1 MTMTEAQTRLFNDLN
16 NNLIQVMTRHPDCT
30 GGDFLALL
38 ISTTLAFA
46 QLNGSLDIADTVWV
60 QMMEKVSAS
69 NRLSS
74 AK

>member
-1 MTMTEAQTRLFNDLN
+1 MNETQTKLFNDLN

-38 ISTTLAFA
+38 ISSTLSFA
-46 QLNGSLDIADTVWV
+46 QLTNSLEVADTVWV
-60 QMMEKVSAS
+60 QMMGNVNAS

-74 AK
+74 SK

>member
-1 MTMTEAQTRLFNDLN
+1 MNEAQTKLFNDLN
-16 NNLIQVMTRHPDCT
+16 NSLFQVASRNPDCT

-38 ISTTLAFA
+38 ISSTISFA
-46 QLNGSLDIADTVWV
+46 HLTGSLEVADTVWV

>member
-1 MTMTEAQTRLFNDLN
+1 MTEAQTKLFNDLN
-16 NNLIQVMTRHPDCT
+16 NNLIQVMTRNPDCT

-38 ISTTLAFA
+38 ISSTLSFA
-46 QLNGSLDIADTVWV
+46 QLTGSLEVADTVWV

-74 AK
+74 SK